1 MQMSQSGAAGAAPRR
16 GEGPTA
22 HDSAPAHAECSASEL
37 LEWLGMPQ
45 EVDAATD
52 RLRFP
57 VRRVRAG
64 RSLVLEGGVLKSLYF
79 VAAGC
84 FKCIQTHADG
94 HEQVLGFP
102 MRGELIG
109 IDALDEGRYASG
121 AVALED
127 STVLVLPFRELMR
140 LGHEV
145 PALERMLHRC
155 AGRELT
161 RRQRCVEMQAGVTAQ
176 ARLSRFLRWMAEQQ
190 GSTAGPAQLLRLPMS
205 RRDIS
210 SYLGLPCD
218 TVVRLLSALEEQGCI
233 ELRPGELELIDV
245 DALEQLQHQPLP
257 VAQPC
262 PKDRL
267 PQRSRRGRAAGAL
280 RMPAA

>member
-1 MQMSQSGAAGAAPRR
+1 
-16 GEGPTA
+16 
-22 HDSAPAHAECSASEL
+22 
-37 LEWLGMPQ
+37 MPE
-45 EVDAATD
+45 EVDAVTD
-52 RLRFP
+52 CLRFQ

-121 AVALED
+121 ALALED
-127 STVLVLPFRELMR
+127 STVLVLPFRELVR
-140 LGHEV
+140 LGQEV
-145 PALERMLHRC
+145 PALERMLQRC
-155 AGRELT
+155 TGRELA
-161 RRQRCVEMQAGVTAQ
+161 RRDRCAVMTAGAGAQ
-176 ARLSRFLRWMAEQQ
+176 ARLSRFLLWLAGQQ
-190 GSTAGPAQLLRLPMS
+190 GGTEGPVQLLRLPMS
-205 RRDIS
+205 RRDIAS
-210 SYLGLPCD
+210 HLGLPCE
-218 TVVRLLSALEEQGCI
+218 TVARLLSTLEAQGCI
-233 ELRPGELELIDV
+233 ELRPGELELLDA

-257 VAQPC
+257 VAEPC
-262 PKDRL
+262 GLRDRL